1 METCKKNILRFA
13 EVPEHRPF
21 IVGIRP
27 RYRVGDSL
35 RGNCT
40 SKHSKPAANLTWI
53 VNDLPVR
60 IFFLELRS
68 VNFCN
73 KMHQT
78 TRLCQTKGILY
89 LLFVL

>member
-1 METCKKNILRFA
+1 MYFA

-35 RGNCT
+35 RANCT
-40 SKHSKPAANLTWI
+40 SKHSKPAANLTWV

-60 IFFLELRS
+60 FIFHFLFQIDMCTSLHKKISKLNLGYISLYNFFANRS
-68 VNFCN
+68 
-73 KMHQT
+73 
-78 TRLCQTKGILY
+78 I
-89 LLFVL
+89 

>member
-1 METCKKNILRFA
+1 MYFA

-35 RGNCT
+35 RANCT

-60 IFFLELRS
+60 
-68 VNFCN
+68 FCFSYPTRYVHHYIEEN
-73 KMHQT
+73 K
-78 TRLCQTKGILY
+78 
-89 LLFVL
+89 